1 MNKPQYMGS
10 GSASASMFFRAKL
23 DPNVNGQGGGNGE
36 EALLQKIQQRVK
48 EEIQA
53 RNFQDASAVESIM
66 NRTLEGMNLEALR
79 AYEAD
84 KQRTSDTL
92 RNIAGELEKV
102 KNIRAGEIE
111 GNEKELIQ
119 RALDSILFGA
129 DGKPSELELLHRNK
143 GAGVANKEIVLN
155 IRAAANMQ
163 TDNTINE
170 NNYPLAMIESFNVID
185 GVVKKRRG
193 TQYIFDIA
201 DVTTVGELE
210 EYTTWLE
217 EGQEQ
222 GAFAIVAEGAV
233 KPLVSYALVR
243 NFAKAKKVA
252 AKYVITEEFA
262 KFRKKALQIIQN
274 LINDKILRD
283 YAAILTTDLQTQ
295 AAAYVGTSLDDT
307 FVAPN
312 DYDAIGAVAAQIETL
327 NFFPDLLIIHPQDK
341 WRLSLEKD
349 SQGRYYM
356 MIPMYNPDGLVQ
368 MMGFRVLTSTYQT
381 VGTFTL
387 GESGLFK
394 IEQEALTIRMGFGI
408 DFTTATVS
416 GTSVVT
422 SVSSDFDNNRM
433 RVIVE
438 NFFKDYIATNNI
450 GSFVTASFATV
461 KAALLKP

>member
-1 MNKPQYMGS
+1 MTPEE
-10 GSASASMFFRAKL
+10 KL
-23 DPNVNGQGGGNGE
+23 AHD
-36 EALLQKIQQRVK
+36 ALLAQVK
-48 EEIQA
+48 ETAKTEIEA
-53 RNFQDASAVESIM
+53 RGYQNKESVESLL
-66 NRTLEGMNLEALR
+66 NTALSGLPLDALR
-79 AYEAD
+79 SYSNDAE
-84 KQRTSDTL
+84 KVNLTL
-92 RNIAGELEKV
+92 RNIASELEKV
-102 KNIRAGEIE
+102 KNIRVGEIS
-111 GNEKELIQ
+111 NENTKELIQ
-119 RALDSILFGA
+119 RSLNALLFTEDGTPGEVEQIL
-129 DGKPSELELLHRNK
+129 KTRN
-143 GAGVANKEIVLN
+143 GSTAREVVLN
-155 IRAAANMQ
+155 IRAAANMD
-163 TDNTINE
+163 TTNTINE

-201 DVTTVGELE
+201 DVTTVAELE

-217 EGQEQ
+217 EGSEQ

-233 KPLVSYALVR
+233 KPLVSTALVR

-252 AKYVITEEFA
+252 AKYVITEEFE

-283 YAAILTTDLQTQ
+283 YAAILTTDLQAQ
-295 AAAYVGTSLDDT
+295 SAGYVGTSLDDT

-356 MIPMYNPDGLVQ
+356 MIPMYNPDGLVV

-381 VGTFTL
+381 IGTFTL

-394 IEQEALTIRMGFGI
+394 IEQEALTIRIGYGI

-422 SVSSDFDNNRM
+422 SVSSDFDNNRK
-433 RVIVE
+433 RIIVE

>member
-1 MNKPQYMGS
+1 MT
-10 GSASASMFFRAKL
+10 A
-23 DPNVNGQGGGNGE
+23 E
-36 EALLQKIQQRVK
+36 EKAAQDALLLKVK
-48 EEIQA
+48 EAAKNEIETRGLQDKTAVQA
-53 RNFQDASAVESIM
+53 LLDSA
-66 NRTLEGMNLEALR
+66 LDGMPLEALR
-79 AYEAD
+79 TYE
-84 KQRTSDTL
+84 SDSEKLNLTI
-92 RNIAGELEKV
+92 RNIATELEKV
-102 KNIRAGEIE
+102 KNVRAGELE
-111 GNEKELIQ
+111 NNEKELIQ
-119 RALDSILFGA
+119 RSINSLLFPEEGKTSDVEMIMRSKGQGA
-129 DGKPSELELLHRNK
+129 Q
-143 GAGVANKEIVLN
+143 KEVVLN

-170 NNYPLAMIESFNVID
+170 NNYPLPMIESFNVID

-201 DVTTVGELE
+201 DVTTVAELE

-217 EGQEQ
+217 EGNSE

-262 KFRKKALQIIQN
+262 KFRKKALSIIQN

-295 AAAYVGTSLDDT
+295 AAGYVGTSLDDT
-307 FVAPN
+307 IVAPN

-356 MIPMYNPDGLVQ
+356 MIPMYNPQGLVT

-381 VGTFTL
+381 IGTFTL

-394 IEQEALTIRMGFGI
+394 IEQEALTIRLGYGI

-416 GTSVVT
+416 GSTVVT

-433 RVIVE
+433 RIIVE

>member
-1 MNKPQYMGS
+1 MTP
-10 GSASASMFFRAKL
+10 
-23 DPNVNGQGGGNGE
+23 E
-36 EALLQKIQQRVK
+36 EKAAHDALLAQVK
-48 EEIQA
+48 ETAKTEIEA
-53 RNFQDASAVESIM
+53 RGYQNKESVESLL
-66 NRTLEGMNLEALR
+66 NTALSGLPLDALR
-79 AYEAD
+79 SYSNDAE
-84 KQRTSDTL
+84 KVNLTL
-92 RNIAGELEKV
+92 RNIAEELEKV
-102 KNIRAGEIE
+102 KNIRVGEIS
-111 GNEKELIQ
+111 NDNTKELIQ
-119 RALDSILFGA
+119 RSLNALLFPEDGTPGEVEQIL
-129 DGKPSELELLHRNK
+129 KTRN
-143 GAGVANKEIVLN
+143 GSTAREVVLN
-155 IRAAANMQ
+155 IRAAANM
-163 TDNTINE
+163 TTANTIDE
-170 NNYPLAMIESFNVID
+170 NNYPLAMIESFNVIE

-201 DVTTVGELE
+201 DVTTVAELE

-217 EGQEQ
+217 EGSEQ

-233 KPLVSYALVR
+233 KPLVSTALVR

-252 AKYVITEEFA
+252 AKYVITEEFE

-283 YAAILTTDLQTQ
+283 YAAILTTDLQAQ
-295 AAAYVGTSLDDT
+295 AAGYVGTSLDDT
-307 FVAPN
+307 FAAPN

-356 MIPMYNPDGLVQ
+356 MIPMYNPDGMVV

-381 VGTFTL
+381 IGTFTL

-394 IEQEALTIRMGFGI
+394 IEQEALTIRIGYGI

-422 SVSSDFDNNRM
+422 SVSSDFDNNRK
-433 RVIVE
+433 RIIVE

-461 KAALLKP
+461 KAALLIPA

>member
-1 MNKPQYMGS
+1 MTP
-10 GSASASMFFRAKL
+10 
-23 DPNVNGQGGGNGE
+23 E
-36 EALLQKIQQRVK
+36 EKVAHDALLEKVK
-48 EEIQA
+48 ETAKAEIETRGYQNKESVQA
-53 RNFQDASAVESIM
+53 LLDTALKGLPM
-66 NRTLEGMNLEALR
+66 EALR
-79 AYEAD
+79 AFDGE
-84 KQRTSDTL
+84 KLNTSIK
-92 RNIAGELEKV
+92 NIAAELEKV
-102 KNIRAGEIE
+102 KNVRMGIADQDDS
-111 GNEKELIQ
+111 KELIQ
-119 RALDSILFGA
+119 RSINSMLFPE
-129 DGKPSELELLHRNK
+129 DVKVSDVELMMRSK
-143 GAGVANKEIVLN
+143 GQSGNREVVLN
-155 IRAAANMQ
+155 IRSAANMSTTNVIDQ
-163 TDNTINE
+163 
-170 NNYPLAMIESFNVID
+170 NNFPLAMIESFNVID

-201 DVTTVGELE
+201 DVTTVAELE

-217 EGQEQ
+217 EGNSE

-262 KFRKKALQIIQN
+262 KFRKKALPIIQN

-283 YAAILTTDLQTQ
+283 YAAILTTDLQAL
-295 AAAYVGTSLDDT
+295 AASYVGTSLDDT
-307 FVAPN
+307 FVDPN

-349 SQGRYYM
+349 SQGRYFM
-356 MIPMYNPDGLVQ
+356 MIPMYNPDGLVT

-381 VGTFTL
+381 IGTFTL

-394 IEQEALTIRMGFGI
+394 IEQESLTIRLGYGI
-408 DFTTATVS
+408 DYTTAVVS

-422 SVSSDFDNNRM
+422 AVSSDFDNNRM
-433 RVIVE
+433 RIIVE

>member
-1 MNKPQYMGS
+1 MTAEEQ
-10 GSASASMFFRAKL
+10 AVHDQLLAK
-23 DPNVNGQGGGNGE
+23 
-36 EALLQKIQQRVK
+36 VK
-48 EEIQA
+48 ETAKNEIEA
-53 RNFQDASAVESIM
+53 RGYQNKEAVEGIV
-66 NRTLEGMNLEALR
+66 NRVLEGMNIDALR
-79 AYEAD
+79 AYEQD
-84 KQRTSDTL
+84 KTKTDETL

-102 KNIRAGEIE
+102 KNIRAGELP
-111 GNEKELIQ
+111 GNDKELIQ
-119 RALDSILFGA
+119 RSLNEILFGK
-129 DGKPSELELLHRNK
+129 DGKPSELEMVHRSKTK
-143 GAGVANKEIVLN
+143 GNEIVLN
-155 IRAAANMQ
+155 IRAAANM
-163 TDNTINE
+163 TTGNTIDE

-201 DVTTVGELE
+201 DVTTVAELE

-233 KPLVSYALVR
+233 KPLVSHALVR
-243 NFAKAKKVA
+243 NYAKAKKVA

-295 AAAYVGTSLDDT
+295 AASYVGTTLDDT

-394 IEQEALTIRMGFGI
+394 IEQEALTIRLGYGI
-408 DFTTATVS
+408 DFTTASVN
-416 GTSVVT
+416 GTTVVT
-422 SVSSDFDNNRM
+422 NVSSDFDNNRM
-433 RVIVE
+433 RIIVE

>member
-1 MNKPQYMGS
+1 MTP
-10 GSASASMFFRAKL
+10 
-23 DPNVNGQGGGNGE
+23 E
-36 EALLQKIQQRVK
+36 EKVAHDALLEKVK
-48 EEIQA
+48 ETAKAEIETRGYQNKESVQA
-53 RNFQDASAVESIM
+53 LLDTALKGLPM
-66 NRTLEGMNLEALR
+66 EALR
-79 AYEAD
+79 AFDGE
-84 KQRTSDTL
+84 KLNTSIK
-92 RNIAGELEKV
+92 NIAAELEKV
-102 KNIRAGEIE
+102 KQIRAGELD

-119 RALDSILFGA
+119 RSLNSLLFPE
-129 DGKPSELELLHRNK
+129 DGKQSDVELMMRSK
-143 GAGVANKEIVLN
+143 GGAGLKEVVLN
-155 IRAAANMQ
+155 IRSAANMQ

-170 NNYPLAMIESFNVID
+170 NNFPLAMIESFNVID

-201 DVTTVGELE
+201 DVTTVAELE

-217 EGQEQ
+217 EGNSE

-262 KFRKKALQIIQN
+262 KFRKKALSIIQN

-283 YAAILTTDLQTQ
+283 YAAILTTDLQAL
-295 AAAYVGTSLDDT
+295 AASYVGTSLDDT

-349 SQGRYYM
+349 SQGRYFM
-356 MIPMYNPDGLVQ
+356 MIPMYNPDGLVT

-381 VGTFTL
+381 IGTFTL

-394 IEQEALTIRMGFGI
+394 IEQEALAIRFGYGI

-416 GTSVVT
+416 ATTVVT

-433 RVIVE
+433 RIIVE

-450 GSFVTASFATV
+450 GSFVTASFGTV
-461 KAALLKP
+461 KAALLKPAE

>member
-1 MNKPQYMGS
+1 MTP
-10 GSASASMFFRAKL
+10 
-23 DPNVNGQGGGNGE
+23 E
-36 EALLQKIQQRVK
+36 EKVAHDALLEKVK
-48 EEIQA
+48 ETAKTEIETRGYQNKESVQA
-53 RNFQDASAVESIM
+53 LLDTALKGLPM
-66 NRTLEGMNLEALR
+66 EALR
-79 AYEAD
+79 AFDGE
-84 KQRTSDTL
+84 KLNTSIK
-92 RNIAGELEKV
+92 NIAAELEKV
-102 KNIRAGEIE
+102 KQIRAGELD

-119 RALDSILFGA
+119 RSLNSLLFPE
-129 DGKPSELELLHRNK
+129 DGKQSDVELMMRSK
-143 GAGVANKEIVLN
+143 GGAGLKEVVLN
-155 IRAAANMQ
+155 IRSAANMQ

-170 NNYPLAMIESFNVID
+170 NNFPLAMIESFNVID

-201 DVTTVGELE
+201 DVTTVAELE

-217 EGQEQ
+217 EGNSE

-262 KFRKKALQIIQN
+262 KFRKKALSIIQN

-283 YAAILTTDLQTQ
+283 YAAILTTDLQAL
-295 AAAYVGTSLDDT
+295 AASYVGTSLDDT

-349 SQGRYYM
+349 SQGRYFM
-356 MIPMYNPDGLVQ
+356 MIPMYNPDGLVT

-381 VGTFTL
+381 IGTFTL

-394 IEQEALTIRMGFGI
+394 IEQESLTIRLGYGI
-408 DFTTATVS
+408 DYTTAVVS

-422 SVSSDFDNNRM
+422 AVSSDFDNNRM
-433 RVIVE
+433 RIIVE

>member
-1 MNKPQYMGS
+1 MTPEEKVAHDALLEKVKETAKTEIETRGYQNKE
-10 GSASASMFFRAKL
+10 A
-23 DPNVNGQGGGNGE
+23 V
-36 EALLQKIQQRVK
+36 EALLS
-48 EEIQA
+48 
-53 RNFQDASAVESIM
+53 SA
-66 NRTLEGMNLEALR
+66 LKDLPLEALR
-79 AYEAD
+79 NYDAQKVND
-84 KQRTSDTL
+84 SIK
-92 RNIAGELEKV
+92 NIAAELEKV
-102 KNIRAGEIE
+102 KQIRAGELD

-119 RALDSILFGA
+119 RSLNSLLFPE
-129 DGKPSELELLHRNK
+129 DGKQSEVELMMRSK
-143 GAGVANKEIVLN
+143 GATGLKEVVLN

-170 NNYPLAMIESFNVID
+170 NNYPLPMIESFNVID

-201 DVTTVGELE
+201 DVTTVAELE

-217 EGQEQ
+217 EGNSE

-262 KFRKKALQIIQN
+262 KFRKKALSIIQN

-283 YAAILTTDLQTQ
+283 YAAILTVDLQAQ
-295 AAAYVGTSLDDT
+295 SASYVGTSLDDT

-356 MIPMYNPDGLVQ
+356 MIPMYNPDGLVS

-381 VGTFTL
+381 IGTFTL

-394 IEQEALTIRMGFGI
+394 IEQEALAIRFGYGI

-416 GTSVVT
+416 ATTVVT

>member
-1 MNKPQYMGS
+1 MT
-10 GSASASMFFRAKL
+10 A
-23 DPNVNGQGGGNGE
+23 E
-36 EALLQKIQQRVK
+36 EKAAHDALLQEMQNTAKS
-48 EEIQA
+48 EIEKRGYQNA
-53 RNFQDASAVESIM
+53 DNVTSIV
-66 NRTLEGMNLEALR
+66 NKALEGLNIEALR
-79 AYEAD
+79 SYDAE
-84 KQRTSDTL
+84 KLNTTIQ
-92 RNIAGELEKV
+92 NIAGELEKV
-102 KNIRAGEIE
+102 KNIRAGELE
-111 GNEKELIQ
+111 NNDKELIQ
-119 RALDSILFGA
+119 RSINSMLFPEE
-129 DGKPSELELLHRNK
+129 GKTSDVELMMRTK
-143 GAGVANKEIVLN
+143 GQSGPTQVVLN
-155 IRAAANMQ
+155 LRAAANMQ
-163 TDNTINE
+163 TTNTINE
-170 NNYPLAMIESFNVID
+170 NNYPLPMIESFNVID

-201 DVTTVGELE
+201 DVTTVAELE

-217 EGQEQ
+217 EGSEE

-262 KFRKKALQIIQN
+262 KFRKKALTIIQN

-295 AAAYVGTSLDDT
+295 AAGYVGTSLDDT
-307 FVAPN
+307 FAAPN

-356 MIPMYNPDGLVQ
+356 MIPMYNPDGLVS

-381 VGTFTL
+381 IGTFTL

-394 IEQEALTIRMGFGI
+394 IEQEALTIRLGYGI

-416 GTSVVT
+416 GSTVVT

-433 RVIVE
+433 RIIVE

-461 KAALLKP
+461 KAALLAPETP

>member
-1 MNKPQYMGS
+1 MVKRFIYRTAG
-10 GSASASMFFRAKL
+10 
-23 DPNVNGQGGGNGE
+23 DGGGAGTE
-36 EALLQKIQQRVK
+36 QELLLQKITDKVK
-48 EEIQA
+48 TEIET
-53 RNFQDASAVESIM
+53 RNYQDKTAVENLM
-66 NRTLEGMNLEALR
+66 KVALEGLPIEALR
-79 AYEAD
+79 TFDPE
-84 KQRTSDTL
+84 KISDSIK
-92 RNIAGELEKV
+92 NIAGELEKV
-102 KNIRAGEIE
+102 KNIRLGIADQDGT
-111 GNEKELIQ
+111 KELIQ
-119 RALDSILFGA
+119 RSLNAMLFPE
-129 DGKPSELELLHRNK
+129 DGKPSELELISRSK
-143 GAGVANKEIVLN
+143 SAGKEVVLN

-170 NNYPLAMIESFNVID
+170 NNYPLPMIESFNVID

-201 DVTTVGELE
+201 DVTTVAELE

-217 EGQEQ
+217 EGSEQ
-222 GAFAIVAEGAV
+222 GAFAIVAEGAI

-283 YAAILTTDLQTQ
+283 YAAILTTDLQAQ
-295 AAAYVGTSLDDT
+295 AASYVGTSLDDT
-307 FVAPN
+307 FDAPN

-356 MIPMYNPDGLVQ
+356 MIPMYNPDGLVS

-381 VGTFTL
+381 IGTFTL

-394 IEQEALTIRMGFGI
+394 IEQEALTIRLGYGI

-422 SVSSDFDNNRM
+422 SVTSDFDTNRM
-433 RVIVE
+433 RIIVE

-461 KAALLKP
+461 KAALLAPTP

>member
-1 MNKPQYMGS
+1 MTAEEQAAHDALLGKVRETAKTEIEARGYQNKENVENLLNTALTGLP
-10 GSASASMFFRAKL
+10 L
-23 DPNVNGQGGGNGE
+23 DALRNYSTDS
-36 EALLQKIQQRVK
+36 EAL
-48 EEIQA
+48 
-53 RNFQDASAVESIM
+53 
-66 NRTLEGMNLEALR
+66 NL
-79 AYEAD
+79 
-84 KQRTSDTL
+84 TI

-102 KNIRAGEIE
+102 KNIRVGIAEQDDT
-111 GNEKELIQ
+111 KELIQ
-119 RALDSILFGA
+119 RSINALLFPEE
-129 DGKPSELELLHRNK
+129 GKTSDVELMQRNK
-143 GAGVANKEIVLN
+143 GKGGHSEVVLN

-170 NNYPLAMIESFNVID
+170 NNYPLPMIESFNVID

-201 DVTTVGELE
+201 DVTTVAELE

-217 EGQEQ
+217 EGSEQ

-262 KFRKKALQIIQN
+262 KWRKKALSIIQN

-283 YAAILTTDLQTQ
+283 YAAILTTDLQAQ
-295 AAAYVGTSLDDT
+295 AAGYVGTSLDDT

-356 MIPMYNPDGLVQ
+356 MIPMYNPDGLVS

-381 VGTFTL
+381 IGTFTL

-394 IEQEALTIRMGFGI
+394 IEQEALTIRIGYGI

-433 RVIVE
+433 RIIVE

>member
-1 MNKPQYMGS
+1 MTPEEKAAHDALLLQVKETAKTEIEARGYQNKES
-10 GSASASMFFRAKL
+10 
-23 DPNVNGQGGGNGE
+23 V
-36 EALLQKIQQRVK
+36 EALLNT
-48 EEIQA
+48 A
-53 RNFQDASAVESIM
+53 LNGLPLD
-66 NRTLEGMNLEALR
+66 ALR
-79 AYEAD
+79 AYSTDAE
-84 KQRTSDTL
+84 KVNLTL
-92 RNIAGELEKV
+92 RNIAEELEKV
-102 KNIRAGEIE
+102 KNIRIGEVS
-111 GNEKELIQ
+111 NDDTKELIQ
-119 RALDSILFGA
+119 RSLNSLLYPE
-129 DGKPSELELLHRNK
+129 DGKPGELELMMRSK
-143 GAGVANKEIVLN
+143 GQSGTKEVVLN
-155 IRAAANMQ
+155 IRAAANM
-163 TDNTINE
+163 TTANTIDE

-201 DVTTVGELE
+201 DVTTVAELE

-217 EGQEQ
+217 EGNEQ
-222 GAFAIVAEGAV
+222 GAFAVVAEGAV
-233 KPLVSYALVR
+233 KPLVSMDLVR
-243 NFAKAKKVA
+243 NYAKAKKVA
-252 AKYVITEEFA
+252 AKYVITEEFE

-283 YAAILTTDLQTQ
+283 YAAILTTDLQAL
-295 AAAYVGTSLDDT
+295 AAGYVGTSLDDT
-307 FVAPN
+307 FTNPN

-356 MIPMYNPDGLVQ
+356 MIPMYNPNGLVS

-381 VGTFTL
+381 IGSFTL

-394 IEQEALTIRMGFGI
+394 IEQEALTIRIGYGI

-416 GTSVVT
+416 GESVVT
-422 SVSSDFDNNRM
+422 SVSSDFDNNRK
-433 RVIVE
+433 RIIVE

-461 KAALLKP
+461 KAALLAPGV

>member
-1 MNKPQYMGS
+1 MTPEEKVAHDALLEKVKETAKTEIETRGYQNKE
-10 GSASASMFFRAKL
+10 A
-23 DPNVNGQGGGNGE
+23 V
-36 EALLQKIQQRVK
+36 EALLS
-48 EEIQA
+48 
-53 RNFQDASAVESIM
+53 SA
-66 NRTLEGMNLEALR
+66 LKDLPLEALR
-79 AYEAD
+79 NYDAQKVND
-84 KQRTSDTL
+84 SIK
-92 RNIAGELEKV
+92 NIAAELEKV
-102 KNIRAGEIE
+102 KQIRAGELD

-119 RALDSILFGA
+119 RSLNSLLFPE
-129 DGKPSELELLHRNK
+129 DGKQSDVELMMRSK
-143 GAGVANKEIVLN
+143 GAAGLKEVVLN

-170 NNYPLAMIESFNVID
+170 NNFPLAMIESFNVID

-201 DVTTVGELE
+201 DVTTVAELE

-217 EGQEQ
+217 EGNSE
-222 GAFAIVAEGAV
+222 GAFAVVAEGAV

-262 KFRKKALQIIQN
+262 KFRKKALSIIQN

-283 YAAILTTDLQTQ
+283 YAAILTTDLQAL
-295 AAAYVGTSLDDT
+295 AASYVGTSLDDT

-349 SQGRYYM
+349 SQGRYFM
-356 MIPMYNPDGLVQ
+356 MIPMYNPDGLVT

-381 VGTFTL
+381 IGTFTL

-394 IEQEALTIRMGFGI
+394 IEQESLTIRLGYGI
-408 DFTTATVS
+408 DYTTAVVS

-422 SVSSDFDNNRM
+422 AVSSDFDNNRM
-433 RVIVE
+433 RIIVE

>member
-1 MNKPQYMGS
+1 MVKRFIYRTPGD
-10 GSASASMFFRAKL
+10 GDGA
-23 DPNVNGQGGGNGE
+23 GNE
-36 EALLQKIQQRVK
+36 QEILLQKINENVK
-48 EEIQA
+48 TEIEK
-53 RNFQDASAVESIM
+53 RGYQDAKSVEKLLTD
-66 NRTLEGMNLEALR
+66 TLAGLPIEALR
-79 AYEAD
+79 GFDPE
-84 KQRTSDTL
+84 KISQSIK
-92 RNIAGELEKV
+92 NIAGELEKV
-102 KNIRAGEIE
+102 KNIRSGELE
-111 GNEKELIQ
+111 NNEKDLIQ
-119 RALDSILFGA
+119 RSINELLFPN
-129 DGKPSELELLHRNK
+129 DGKESPVEMVQRTK
-143 GAGVANKEIVLN
+143 GHGPNNQVILN
-155 IRAAANMQ
+155 IRAAATM
-163 TDNTINE
+163 TTGNTVDE
-170 NNYPLAMIESFNVID
+170 NNYPLPMIESFNVIE

-201 DVTTVGELE
+201 DVTTVAELE

-217 EGQEQ
+217 EGNEQ
-222 GAFAIVAEGAV
+222 GAFAIVAEGQV
-233 KPLVSYALVR
+233 KPLVSLALVR

-262 KFRKKALQIIQN
+262 KWRKKALSIIQN

-283 YAAILTTDLQTQ
+283 YSAILTTDLQAQ
-295 AAAYVGTSLDDT
+295 SAGYIGTSLDDT

-327 NFFPDLLIIHPQDK
+327 NYFPDLLIIHPQDK

-356 MIPMYNPDGLVQ
+356 MIPMYNPDGLVT
-368 MMGFRVLTSTYQT
+368 MMGFRVLTSTYQP

-394 IEQEALTIRMGFGI
+394 IEQEALTIRMGYGI

-416 GTSVVT
+416 GTTVVT

-433 RVIVE
+433 RIIVE

-461 KAALLKP
+461 KAALLK

>member
-1 MNKPQYMGS
+1 MNRKLSGILLFPIMFRNSGAGS
-10 GSASASMFFRAKL
+10 E
-23 DPNVNGQGGGNGE
+23 GGDE
-36 EALLQKIQQRVK
+36 QALLLQKIGESVK
-48 EEIQA
+48 GEIEKRGYQNA
-53 RNFQDASAVESIM
+53 ESVQKLM
-66 NRTLEGMNLEALR
+66 DTALSGLNLEALR
-79 AYEAD
+79 SFDIE
-84 KQRTSDTL
+84 KQNQTL
-92 RNIAGELEKV
+92 KNIAGELEKV
-102 KNIRAGEIE
+102 KNIRMGIVESDDT
-111 GNEKELIQ
+111 KELIQ
-119 RALDSILFGA
+119 RSINDLLFPA
-129 DGKPSELELLHRNK
+129 EGKMSDVELMQRNK
-143 GAGVANKEIVLN
+143 GKGGTSEIVLN

-170 NNYPLAMIESFNVID
+170 NNYPLPMIESFNVID

-201 DVTTVGELE
+201 DVTTVAEIE
-210 EYTTWLE
+210 QYTTWLE
-217 EGQEQ
+217 EGNEQ

-243 NFAKAKKVA
+243 NYAQAKKVA

-262 KFRKKALQIIQN
+262 KWRKKALQIIQN

-283 YAAILTTDLQTQ
+283 YAAILTVDLQAQ
-295 AAAYVGTSLDDT
+295 AAGYVGTSLDDT

-327 NFFPDLLIIHPQDK
+327 NFFPDLLIIHLQDK

-356 MIPMYNPDGLVQ
+356 MIPMYNPDGLVS

-381 VGTFTL
+381 IGTFTL

-394 IEQEALTIRMGFGI
+394 IEQEALTIRMGYGI

-416 GTSVVT
+416 GSTVVT
-422 SVSSDFDNNRM
+422 SVTSDFDNNRM
-433 RVIVE
+433 RIIVE

>member
-1 MNKPQYMGS
+1 MTAEEKAAHDALIGEIKTT
-10 GSASASMFFRAKL
+10 AKT
-23 DPNVNGQGGGNGE
+23 E
-36 EALLQKIQQRVK
+36 IEARGY
-48 EEIQA
+48 
-53 RNFQDASAVESIM
+53 QDKSAVEGLLANALQGLNMDQLRSFDSSKVEESI
-66 NRTLEGMNLEALR
+66 
-79 AYEAD
+79 
-84 KQRTSDTL
+84 

-102 KNIRAGEIE
+102 KQIRAGEITSD
-111 GNEKELIQ
+111 NEKELIQ
-119 RALDSILFGA
+119 RSLNALLFPE
-129 DGKPSELELLHRNK
+129 DGKPNEVESILKTRN
-143 GAGVANKEIVLN
+143 GSTPREVVLN
-155 IRAAANMQ
+155 IRAAANMD
-163 TDNTINE
+163 TTNTINE

-201 DVTTVGELE
+201 DVTTVAELE

-217 EGQEQ
+217 EGSEQ

-233 KPLVSYALVR
+233 KPLVSTALVR

-252 AKYVITEEFA
+252 AKYVITEEFE
-262 KFRKKALQIIQN
+262 KFRKKALQVIQN

-283 YAAILTTDLQTQ
+283 YAAILTTDLQAQ
-295 AAAYVGTSLDDT
+295 AAGYVGTSLDDT
-307 FVAPN
+307 FIAPN

-356 MIPMYNPDGLVQ
+356 MIPMYNPDGLVS

-381 VGTFTL
+381 IGTFTL

-394 IEQEALTIRMGFGI
+394 IEQEALTIRIGYGI
-408 DFTTATVS
+408 DFTTAVVS

-422 SVSSDFDNNRM
+422 SVSSDFDNNRK
-433 RVIVE
+433 RIIVE

>member
-1 MNKPQYMGS
+1 MTAEEKAAHDALIGEIKQT
-10 GSASASMFFRAKL
+10 AKT
-23 DPNVNGQGGGNGE
+23 E
-36 EALLQKIQQRVK
+36 IEARGY
-48 EEIQA
+48 
-53 RNFQDASAVESIM
+53 QDKAAVEGLLANALQGLNIEQLRSFDSGKLEESI
-66 NRTLEGMNLEALR
+66 
-79 AYEAD
+79 
-84 KQRTSDTL
+84 

-102 KNIRAGEIE
+102 KQIRAGEITTDS
-111 GNEKELIQ
+111 EKELIQ
-119 RALDSILFGA
+119 RSINALLFPE
-129 DGKPSELELLHRNK
+129 DGKVSEVEQILKTRN
-143 GAGVANKEIVLN
+143 GSTPREVVLN

-170 NNYPLAMIESFNVID
+170 NNYPLPMIESFNVID

-201 DVTTVGELE
+201 DVTTVAELE

-217 EGQEQ
+217 EGSEQ

-252 AKYVITEEFA
+252 AKYVITEEFE

-283 YAAILTTDLQTQ
+283 YAAILTTDLQAQ
-295 AAAYVGTSLDDT
+295 AAGYVGTSLDDT
-307 FVAPN
+307 FDAPN

-356 MIPMYNPDGLVQ
+356 MIPMYNPDGLVS

-381 VGTFTL
+381 IGTFTL

-394 IEQEALTIRMGFGI
+394 IEQEALTIRIGYGI

-422 SVSSDFDNNRM
+422 SVSSDFDNNRK
-433 RVIVE
+433 RIIVE

>member
-1 MNKPQYMGS
+1 MTVEEK
-10 GSASASMFFRAKL
+10 SAH
-23 DPNVNGQGGGNGE
+23 D
-36 EALLQKIQQRVK
+36 ALLEQVK
-48 EEIQA
+48 ETAKTEIEKRGYQSADNVQA
-53 RNFQDASAVESIM
+53 LLSTALAG
-66 NRTLEGMNLEALR
+66 LPLEALR
-79 AYEAD
+79 AYDGD
-84 KQRTSDTL
+84 KLNNTIK
-92 RNIAGELEKV
+92 NIAGELEKV
-102 KNIRAGEIE
+102 KNIRAGELE
-111 GNEKELIQ
+111 NNEKELIQ
-119 RALDSILFGA
+119 RSINSLLFPEE
-129 DGKPSELELLHRNK
+129 GKTSDVELIMREK
-143 GAGVANKEIVLN
+143 GKGSQKEVVLN
-155 IRAAANMQ
+155 LRAAANMQ

-170 NNYPLAMIESFNVID
+170 NNYPLPMIESFNVID

-201 DVTTVGELE
+201 DVTTVAELE

-217 EGQEQ
+217 EGNSE

-262 KFRKKALQIIQN
+262 KFRKKALTIIQN

-295 AAAYVGTSLDDT
+295 AAGYVGTSLDDT
-307 FVAPN
+307 FAAPN

-356 MIPMYNPDGLVQ
+356 MIPMYNPQGLVT

-381 VGTFTL
+381 IGTFTL

-394 IEQEALTIRMGFGI
+394 IEQEALTIRLGYGI

-416 GTSVVT
+416 GTTVVT

-433 RVIVE
+433 RIIVE

-461 KAALLKP
+461 KAALLAP

>member
-1 MNKPQYMGS
+1 MTP
-10 GSASASMFFRAKL
+10 
-23 DPNVNGQGGGNGE
+23 E
-36 EALLQKIQQRVK
+36 EKVAHDALLEKVK
-48 EEIQA
+48 ETAKTEIEARGYQNKESVQA
-53 RNFQDASAVESIM
+53 LLDTALKGLPM
-66 NRTLEGMNLEALR
+66 EALR
-79 AYEAD
+79 AFDGE
-84 KQRTSDTL
+84 KLNTSIK
-92 RNIAGELEKV
+92 NIAAELEKV
-102 KNIRAGEIE
+102 KNVRMGIADQDDS
-111 GNEKELIQ
+111 KELIQ
-119 RALDSILFGA
+119 RSINKMLFPE
-129 DGKPSELELLHRNK
+129 DGKTSDVELMMRSK
-143 GAGVANKEIVLN
+143 GQSGNREVVLN
-155 IRAAANMQ
+155 IRSAANMSTTNVIDQ
-163 TDNTINE
+163 
-170 NNYPLAMIESFNVID
+170 NNFPLAMIESFNIID

-201 DVTTVGELE
+201 DVTTVAELE

-217 EGQEQ
+217 EGNSE

-262 KFRKKALQIIQN
+262 KFRKKALSIIQN

-283 YAAILTTDLQTQ
+283 YAAILTTDLQAL
-295 AAAYVGTSLDDT
+295 AASYVGTSLDDT

-349 SQGRYYM
+349 SQGRYFM
-356 MIPMYNPDGLVQ
+356 MIPMYNPDGLVT

-381 VGTFTL
+381 IGTFTL

-394 IEQEALTIRMGFGI
+394 IEQESLTIRLGYGI
-408 DFTTATVS
+408 DYTTAVVS

-422 SVSSDFDNNRM
+422 AVSSDFDNNRM
-433 RVIVE
+433 RIIVE

>member
-1 MNKPQYMGS
+1 MT
-10 GSASASMFFRAKL
+10 A
-23 DPNVNGQGGGNGE
+23 E
-36 EALLQKIQQRVK
+36 EQAAHDALLAKVK
-48 EEIQA
+48 ETAKNEIETRGLQDKTAVQA
-53 RNFQDASAVESIM
+53 LLDSAL
-66 NRTLEGMNLEALR
+66 NGMPLEALR
-79 AYEAD
+79 KYE
-84 KQRTSDTL
+84 SDNEQLNLTI
-92 RNIAGELEKV
+92 RNIASELEKV
-102 KNIRAGEIE
+102 KNIRLGGLDGEDHKDLVQRSINSLLFPE
-111 GNEKELIQ
+111 DESKTSDVELMMRSKGKGGLNE
-119 RALDSILFGA
+119 
-129 DGKPSELELLHRNK
+129 
-143 GAGVANKEIVLN
+143 VVLN

-170 NNYPLAMIESFNVID
+170 NNYPLPMIESFNVID

-201 DVTTVGELE
+201 DVTTVAELE

-217 EGQEQ
+217 EGNSE

-262 KFRKKALQIIQN
+262 KFRKKALNIIQN

-283 YAAILTTDLQTQ
+283 YAAILTTDLQAQ
-295 AAAYVGTSLDDT
+295 AATYVGTSLDDT
-307 FVAPN
+307 IVAPN

-356 MIPMYNPDGLVQ
+356 MIPMYNPQGLVT

-381 VGTFTL
+381 IGTFTL

-394 IEQEALTIRMGFGI
+394 IEQEALTIRLGYGI

-433 RVIVE
+433 RIIVE

>member
-1 MNKPQYMGS
+1 MTAEEQAAHDALLGKVRETARAEMEARGYQNKES
-10 GSASASMFFRAKL
+10 
-23 DPNVNGQGGGNGE
+23 V
-36 EALLQKIQQRVK
+36 EALLNT
-48 EEIQA
+48 A
-53 RNFQDASAVESIM
+53 LSGLPLD
-66 NRTLEGMNLEALR
+66 ALR
-79 AYEAD
+79 KYSENNE
-84 KQRTSDTL
+84 QVNLTL

-102 KNIRAGEIE
+102 KNIRVGLADQE
-111 GNEKELIQ
+111 GSKELIQ
-119 RALDSILFGA
+119 RSINSLLFPE
-129 DGKPSELELLHRNK
+129 DGKASELELISRNK
-143 GAGVANKEIVLN
+143 AAGKEVVLN
-155 IRAAANMQ
+155 IRAAANM
-163 TDNTINE
+163 TTANTIDE

-201 DVTTVGELE
+201 DVTTVAELE

-217 EGQEQ
+217 EGNEQ
-222 GAFAIVAEGAV
+222 GAFAIVAEGAI
-233 KPLVSYALVR
+233 KPLVSHALVR

-262 KFRKKALQIIQN
+262 KFRRKALQIIQN

-283 YAAILTTDLQTQ
+283 YAAILTTDLQAQ
-295 AAAYVGTSLDDT
+295 AASYVGTSLDDT
-307 FVAPN
+307 FDAPN

-381 VGTFTL
+381 IGTFTL

-394 IEQEALTIRMGFGI
+394 IEQEALTIRMGYGI

-422 SVSSDFDNNRM
+422 SVTSDFDTNRM
-433 RVIVE
+433 RIIVE

-450 GSFVTASFATV
+450 GAFVTASFATV
-461 KAALLKP
+461 KAALLKPTP